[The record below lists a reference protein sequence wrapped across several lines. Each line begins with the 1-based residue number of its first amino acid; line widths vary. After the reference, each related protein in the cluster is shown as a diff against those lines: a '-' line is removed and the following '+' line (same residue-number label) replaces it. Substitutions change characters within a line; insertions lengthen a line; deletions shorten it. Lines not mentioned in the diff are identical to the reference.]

1 MVVGPL
7 GRLVVRVVDIQLDL
21 VVRSVALAYDLVQ
34 AVQSNGR
41 AGVETGRGV
50 AQAAARAATNVA
62 SQAAYQAA
70 SQAASQVRPRPA
82 AASRTPV
89 TPGIARDV
97 VAAEDPVEPTGAP
110 SDPAAGTS
118 SDGTKGA
125 AKKTPA
131 RKTAPRKTPR
141 KTPKTAEKS
150 TTGSG
155 AAPPT
160 ADPAATEVA
169 ARSAPAKKAAARARK
184 APTAPSTPGQ

>member
-131 RKTAPRKTPR
+131 RKTAPRKTP
-141 KTPKTAEKS
+141 KTAEKS
-150 TTGSG
+150 TTDSG